1 MQSQIKYM
9 PHIDGL
15 RSIAVMSVVLYH
27 LNIPYFGGGYVGV
40 DVFFVIS
47 GFLISRLILSEIQST
62 GTFQFSRF
70 YVRRLRRLGP
80 ALLVTLFGTTI
91 GAFFLL
97 TPEYFQSYGGSL
109 ASAVLS
115 VSNIFFWNE
124 SGYFDFTSRLKPLLH
139 TWSLSVEEQFY
150 LVWPLLLLFIVR
162 KLGKSSVPLTLTVLG
177 LLSLIA
183 NLIWVNSD
191 IDFDF
196 KSTIFYLTPFR
207 VFEFVIGALAVF
219 CISAVGNKRWIH
231 EMLMLVGLL
240 CISVSVIFYTDRI
253 PFPYYY
259 ALLPCVGAFCMI
271 VSPSSRVI
279 GALVTNPVAV
289 GIGLISYSLYLVHW
303 PLIVFYENYIFQK
316 ASGNEAVLLVLVSIG
331 LSFLMYQFVEKP
343 FRKASPT
350 RKVHVPQKKFVL
362 GNLAVIVLLTV
373 FGVQISAS
381 SGWAWRFPNA
391 LSADLIE
398 EGKLQRF
405 AKLRQSCEI
414 TSEPDDASCNFGSA
428 LQVLV
433 IGNSH
438 EVDGYNIFDTV
449 YGDRSDVNLIS
460 FGNTNRCDLTT
471 ILDGTLK
478 DREGMECYDRMSAL
492 IDREFVSS
500 LDVIVASFNMPF
512 NPNKEKVW
520 KVIDRL
526 MTLNPQLSLVIMG
539 SYIRTSKDC
548 PELYNRVDTFGACKD
563 PNFVINNPFNEQDYI
578 FYQPT
583 VRDYL
588 YIDKTKL
595 LCTGTTLS
603 SCLIFANGEPFS
615 YDSHH
620 LSFGFSRFV
629 GERVSEVYARELTA
643 LGFP

>member
-1 MQSQIKYM
+1 MQSQTKYM
-9 PHIDGL
+9 PHVDGL

-27 LNIPYFGGGYVGV
+27 LNVPYFGGGYVGV

-80 ALLVTLFGTTI
+80 ALLVTLLGTTI

-115 VSNIFFWNE
+115 VSNIFFWSE

-150 LVWPLLLLFIVR
+150 LFWPLLVLFIVR
-162 KLGKSSVPLTLTVLG
+162 KLGKFSVPLSLNVVGVLSFIG
-177 LLSLIA
+177 
-183 NLIWVNSD
+183 NLVWVNSD

-219 CISAVGNKRWIH
+219 FISKVGNQKWIH
-231 EMLMLVGLL
+231 EILMLAGLL
-240 CISVSVIFYTDRI
+240 CISFSVIFYTDTI

-259 ALLPCVGAFCMI
+259 ALLPCIGAFCMI
-271 VSPSSRVI
+271 VSPSSRIV
-279 GALVTNPVAV
+279 GALVTNPVSV

-303 PLIVFYENYIFQK
+303 PLIVFYENYTFQK
-316 ASGNEAVLLVLVSIG
+316 ASDVDAVLLVLVSLG
-331 LSFLMYQFVEKP
+331 LAFLMYRFVETP
-343 FRKASPT
+343 FRKGSP
-350 RKVHVPQKKFVL
+350 RQKAHMPQKKFVL
-362 GNLAVIVLLTV
+362 GNLTVVVLLTV
-373 FGVQISAS
+373 FGLQISTS
-381 SGWAWRFPNA
+381 SGWAWRFPGV

-398 EGKLQRF
+398 DGKLQRF
-405 AKLRQSCEI
+405 IKLREGCEI
-414 TSEPDDASCNFGSA
+414 ISEPGDASCSFGSA

-433 IGNSH
+433 FGNSH
-438 EVDGYNIFDTV
+438 EVDGYNIFDTA
-449 YGDRSDVNLIS
+449 YGGRSDVNLIA

-471 ILDGTLK
+471 ALDGSLR
-478 DREGMECYDRMSAL
+478 DRKGMECYDRLSVLM
-492 IDREFVSS
+492 DREFINS
-500 LDVIVASFNMPF
+500 LDVIIASFNMPF
-512 NPNKEKVW
+512 NPNKEIVW
-520 KVIDRL
+520 KLVDKL
-526 MTLNPQLSLVIMG
+526 MNENPNLSLIVMG

-548 PELYNRVDTFGACKD
+548 PELYSRVNTFSVCKD
-563 PNFVINNPFNEQDYI
+563 PNFVINNPFNEKDYI
-578 FYQPT
+578 FSQPT

-595 LCTGTTLS
+595 LCTGKTLS
-603 SCLIFANGEPFS
+603 SCMIFANGEPFS

-620 LSFGFSRFV
+620 LSLGFSRFV
-629 GERVSEVYARELTA
+629 GERMVDVYSRELSV